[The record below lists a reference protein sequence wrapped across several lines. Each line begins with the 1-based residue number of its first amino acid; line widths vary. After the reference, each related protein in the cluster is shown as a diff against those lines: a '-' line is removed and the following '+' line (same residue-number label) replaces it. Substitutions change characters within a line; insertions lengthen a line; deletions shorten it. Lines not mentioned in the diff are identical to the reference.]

1 RVFYSFGNVPDA
13 IRRLFTVESET
24 GEIRLVASLDFEE
37 KNKYI
42 FGLEARD
49 GGGLTGHC
57 EVQIDVTDEND

>member
-1 RVFYSFGNVPDA
+1 VSYSFSNVPDG
-13 IRRLFTVESET
+13 IRALFTVNSET
-24 GEIRLVASLDFEE
+24 GEIRTAAPLDFEE
-37 KNKYI
+37 KSKYI